1 MTSTK
6 NVAEGS
12 GTPPCSTVVTMRLI
26 EQWGTA
32 RAAEFIVGLQQ
43 AVDGLSSNNKAFA
56 DAFQLAIEKQYRL
69 ESSLREFVA
78 AMRDY
83 EMIAD
88 GDPTWKHRDM
98 MERAEL
104 ALQ

>member
-1 MTSTK
+1 MDT
-6 NVAEGS
+6 NDVAGGS
-12 GTPPCSTVVTMRLI
+12 GANTGSAAVTMRLI
-26 EQWGTA
+26 EQWGVA
-32 RAAEFIVGLQQ
+32 RTAEFIEGLQQ

-83 EMIAD
+83 EMMAD
-88 GDPTWKHRDM
+88 GDSTRKHRDM
-98 MERAEL
+98 MARAEL